1 MIKHLYILRAHLLP
15 FLFSM
20 LTLFGILLLQFMMK
34 FADRLVGKG
43 LDTWLIIQLIALNLS
58 WMLVL
63 VVPMSV
69 LGATL
74 MAYGSLSQN
83 NEITIMKSSGISIY
97 RMMAAPLLVSI
108 VIAYLLF
115 LFNDKVLPDANH
127 QARILMSDISHKKP
141 TLSLEP
147 GFFSQEVS
155 NYAILVRSI
164 NERTNELG
172 KVTIYDYT
180 KPGNINVVTA
190 QRGKIFFSSDQK
202 NLIMDL
208 QNGEIHESDVQDT
221 KLYRKLIFEKH
232 RIVMDGS
239 QFSFHQSQGGLR
251 GERELGVD
259 TMKAIVDSIRNDR
272 KTYYSQLIET
282 TKKHFLIDSLKF
294 TGVNQDYVKDKEKLL
309 YVRILNDLNA
319 AKNLI
324 LSNARKIEWA
334 NREIEKYEVEIH
346 KKYSIPAA
354 CIIFLL
360 IGAPLAI
367 MVRNGGFGVAAS
379 ISLFFFLVYWAF
391 LIGGEKLAER
401 GFLSPFIGM
410 WAANFLLGIV
420 GIFLTYKTNQETVIL
435 RFRLFKKLVPKRLRY
450 GQNNDENN

>member
-1 MIKHLYILRAHLLP
+1 
-15 FLFSM
+15 
-20 LTLFGILLLQFMMK
+20 MMK

-43 LDTWLIIQLIALNLS
+43 LDTWLIIQLIVFNLS

-83 NEITIMKSSGISIY
+83 NEITVMKSAGVSVY
-97 RMMAAPLLVSI
+97 RMMVAPLLVSI
-108 VIAYLLF
+108 MVAYLLF
-115 LFNDKVLPDANH
+115 LFNDQVLPDANH

-164 NERTNELG
+164 DENTNELSQ
-172 KVTIYDYT
+172 VTIYDYT
-180 KPGNINVVTA
+180 NPASINVVTA

-202 NLIMDL
+202 NLIMNL
-208 QNGEIHESDVQDT
+208 QNGEIHESDVQNT

-232 RIVMDGS
+232 RIVMDGA
-239 QFSFHQSQGGLR
+239 QFSFHQSQGGIR

-259 TMKAIVDSIRNDR
+259 TMKSIVDSIKND
-272 KTYYSQLIET
+272 KKKYYAELSEVINT
-282 TKKHFLIDSLKF
+282 HFVMDSSLTPK
-294 TGVNQDYVKDKEKLL
+294 VNQRYVRDDKNLM
-309 YVRILNDLNA
+309 YVRILNELKA
-319 AKNLI
+319 AKNVI

-346 KKYSIPAA
+346 KKFSIPAA
-354 CIIFLL
+354 CIIFFL

-379 ISLFFFLVYWAF
+379 ISLFFFLVYWSF

-401 GFLSPFIGM
+401 GFFPPFIGM
-410 WAANFLLGIV
+410 WAANIVLGIV
-420 GIFLTYKTNQETVIL
+420 GVILTYKTNQETVTISF
-435 RFRLFKKLVPKRLRY
+435 RFFKKLIPKRLRY
-450 GQNNDENN
+450 EQSENENN

>member
-1 MIKHLYILRAHLLP
+1 
-15 FLFSM
+15 
-20 LTLFGILLLQFMMK
+20 MMK

-43 LDTWLIIQLIALNLS
+43 LDTWLIIQLIVFNLS

-83 NEITIMKSSGISIY
+83 NEITVMKSAGVSVY

-108 VIAYLLF
+108 MVAYLLF
-115 LFNDKVLPDANH
+115 LFNDQVLPDANH

-164 NERTNELG
+164 DENTNELSQ
-172 KVTIYDYT
+172 VTIYDYT
-180 KPGNINVVTA
+180 NPASINVVTA

-202 NLIMDL
+202 NLIMNL
-208 QNGEIHESDVQDT
+208 QNGEIHESDVQNT

-232 RIVMDGS
+232 RIVMDGA
-239 QFSFHQSQGGLR
+239 QFSFHQSQGGIR

-259 TMKAIVDSIRNDR
+259 TMKSIVDSIKND
-272 KTYYSQLIET
+272 KKKYYAELSEVINT
-282 TKKHFLIDSLKF
+282 HFVMDSSLTPK
-294 TGVNQDYVKDKEKLL
+294 VNQRYVRDDKNLM
-309 YVRILNDLNA
+309 YVRILNELKA
-319 AKNLI
+319 AKNVI

-346 KKYSIPAA
+346 KKFSIPAA
-354 CIIFLL
+354 CIIFFL

-379 ISLFFFLVYWAF
+379 ISLFFFGL
-391 LIGGEKLAER
+391 
-401 GFLSPFIGM
+401 
-410 WAANFLLGIV
+410 
-420 GIFLTYKTNQETVIL
+420 QIL
-435 RFRLFKKLVPKRLRY
+435 F
-450 GQNNDENN
+450 

>member
-1 MIKHLYILRAHLLP
+1 
-15 FLFSM
+15 
-20 LTLFGILLLQFMMK
+20 MMK

-43 LDTWLIIQLIALNLS
+43 LDTWLIIQLIVFNLS

-83 NEITIMKSSGISIY
+83 NEITVMKSAGVSVY

-108 VIAYLLF
+108 MVAYLLF
-115 LFNDKVLPDANH
+115 LFNDQVLPDANH

-164 NERTNELG
+164 DENTNELSQ
-172 KVTIYDYT
+172 VTIYDYT
-180 KPGNINVVTA
+180 NPASINVVTA

-202 NLIMDL
+202 NLIMNL
-208 QNGEIHESDVQDT
+208 QNGEIHESDVQNT

-232 RIVMDGS
+232 RIVMDGA
-239 QFSFHQSQGGLR
+239 QFSFHQSQGGIR

-259 TMKAIVDSIRNDR
+259 TMKSIVDSIKND
-272 KTYYSQLIET
+272 KKKYYAELSEVINT
-282 TKKHFLIDSLKF
+282 HFVMDSSLTPK
-294 TGVNQDYVKDKEKLL
+294 VNQRYVRDDKNLM
-309 YVRILNDLNA
+309 YVRILNELKA
-319 AKNLI
+319 AKNVI

-346 KKYSIPAA
+346 KKFSIPAA
-354 CIIFLL
+354 CIIFFL

-379 ISLFFFLVYWAF
+379 ISLFFFLVYWSF

-401 GFLSPFIGM
+401 GFFPPFIGM
-410 WAANFLLGIV
+410 WAANIVLGIV
-420 GIFLTYKTNQETVIL
+420 GVILTYKTNQETVTISF
-435 RFRLFKKLVPKRLRY
+435 RFFKKLIPKRLRY
-450 GQNNDENN
+450 EQSENENN